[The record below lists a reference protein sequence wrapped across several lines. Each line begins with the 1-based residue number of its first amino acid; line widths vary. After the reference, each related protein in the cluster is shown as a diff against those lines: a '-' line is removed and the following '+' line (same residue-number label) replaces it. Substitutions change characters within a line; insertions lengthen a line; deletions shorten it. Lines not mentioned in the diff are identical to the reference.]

1 LAEGALGGVV
11 EGVVLEGARRVELEA
26 EDGEARLQVG
36 EIVNGELEFD
46 LGALHA
52 KSIRR

>member
-1 LAEGALGGVV
+1 VQA
-11 EGVVLEGARRVELEA
+11 
-26 EDGEARLQVG
+26 D

-52 KSIRR
+52 KSIRWRGQAGVG